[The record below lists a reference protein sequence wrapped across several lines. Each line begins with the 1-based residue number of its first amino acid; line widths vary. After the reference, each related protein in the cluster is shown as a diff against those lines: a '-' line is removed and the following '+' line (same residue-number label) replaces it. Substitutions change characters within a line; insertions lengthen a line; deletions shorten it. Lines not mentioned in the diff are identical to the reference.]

1 MAKSEYNSRV
11 GPVGFTVNTVGAEL
25 MVGEN
30 DMDGAKVTGT
40 EERGGGGEEERVRVR
55 VRLYSDVS

>member
-40 EERGGGGEEERVRVR
+40 EERGGGRGRRESESESEIVQ
-55 VRLYSDVS
+55 

>member
-30 DMDGAKVTGT
+30 DMDGAKFTGT
-40 EERGGGGEEERVRVR
+40 EGGRGERRREITQARE
-55 VRLYSDVS
+55 LQ

>member
-1 MAKSEYNSRV
+1 MPYCPMTNTEYSLRV

-40 EERGGGGEEERVRVR
+40 EGGRGERRREITQARE
-55 VRLYSDVS
+55 LQ

>member
-1 MAKSEYNSRV
+1 MTYCSMTNTENYSRV

-40 EERGGGGEEERVRVR
+40 RGGGEGRE
-55 VRLYSDVS
+55 RLYSDVS